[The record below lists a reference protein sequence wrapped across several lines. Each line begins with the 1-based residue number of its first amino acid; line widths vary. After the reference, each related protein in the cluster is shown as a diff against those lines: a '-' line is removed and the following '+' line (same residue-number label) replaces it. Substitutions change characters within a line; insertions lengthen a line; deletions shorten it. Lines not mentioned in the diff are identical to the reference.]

1 MKNETIYLVKIT
13 QSTDYEPD
21 TTLEMEAFTY
31 MSDAQMFL
39 ASHNFEMDRSCCH
52 WHKKD
57 NPWDFEASITEL
69 TVK

>member
-21 TTLEMEAFTY
+21 TTLEMEAFT
-31 MSDAQMFL
+31 SLFDAQMFL
-39 ASHNFEMDRSCCH
+39 VSHNFEMDPFGG

-57 NPWDFEASITEL
+57 HPWDFEASITEL

>member
-31 MSDAQMFL
+31 LSDAQMFL
-39 ASHNFEMDRSCCH
+39 ASHNFEMGPFGVFFN
-52 WHKKD
+52 KD
-57 NPWDFEASITEL
+57 HPWDFEASITEL